1 MKVHDG
7 RAHPGDLTLECDVV
21 IIGSGAGGAVV
32 AAELAKAGQDVIVLE
47 EGRHVPSSE
56 YSKFSTLQSL
66 QHLFRGGGTSFAV
79 GLRQTPFINVT
90 MGRCVGGSS
99 VITGGV
105 CFRTPESVTEV
116 WVKERGLSGM
126 SSRDLA
132 PFFEE
137 VERASH
143 VETVPVAMRS
153 MSTRLFGEGAA
164 ARGHALESIRRN
176 TEGCRGCGRC
186 NFGCPH
192 EAKRSVDLTYLPAAV
207 AAGARI
213 HSGCLVEKIEHSGG
227 RATGVRGRLLGG
239 RADRPRG
246 KFSVRARRVVLA
258 AGAYH
263 GPLVLKRSGLSGRSG
278 QVGRNMTL
286 HPGFRVMA
294 RFDTSVRGWSGSLQS
309 AYSDAF
315 EEERFTMVGLF
326 LPPGVLAATLPGVG
340 PEHLKH
346 ARTIPNLA
354 VFGGIIHDQGG
365 GRVRSGLGR
374 EPLVTYRM
382 AREDRA
388 VIPKIL
394 REMGEIYLAAGAK
407 ELFLPVLGLGGV
419 DADRFRALDLDHLKP
434 KDLECS
440 SQHPLGTCRMGDAER
455 SSVVD
460 ENGKLWGLEDL
471 YLADGSIVPTSL
483 GVNPQLTIMALAL
496 KVARGMLQ
504 VPLAG

>member
-7 RAHPGDLTLECDVV
+7 RAHEGDLSLDCDLV

-32 AAELAKAGQDVIVLE
+32 AAEAAEAGQDVIVLE
-47 EGRHVPSSE
+47 EGRHVE
-56 YSKFSTLQSL
+56 AERYAKFSTLESL

-79 GLRQTPFINVT
+79 GVGKSPFINVT

-116 WVKERGLSGM
+116 WVKERGLPRM
-126 SSRDLA
+126 SSKDLE
-132 PFFEE
+132 PYFEE
-137 VERASH
+137 VERAIH
-143 VETVPVAMRS
+143 VEEVPVAMRS
-153 MSTRLFGEGAA
+153 ASTRLFGEGAA
-164 ARGHALESIRRN
+164 ARGHPLEPIRRN

-192 EAKRSVDLTYLPAAV
+192 QAKRSVDLNYLPRAV

-213 HSGCLVEKIEHSGG
+213 HSGCLAQRIEHSGG
-227 RATGVRGRLLGG
+227 RATGVTGRLLGG
-239 RADRPRG
+239 RSDAPRG
-246 KFSVRARRVVLA
+246 KFTVRARRVVLA
-258 AGAYH
+258 AGSYH
-263 GPLVLKRSGLSGRSG
+263 GPGILQKSGLMGPSR

-294 RFDTSVRGWSGSLQS
+294 RFDESVRGWSGALQS

-315 EEERFTMVGLF
+315 EADRFTMVGLF

-340 PEHLKH
+340 PEHLHH
-346 ARTIPNLA
+346 ARSIPNLA
-354 VFGGIIHDQGG
+354 VFGGIIHDEGG
-365 GRVRSGLGR
+365 GRVRGGFGR

-382 AREDRA
+382 AKEDRA

-407 ELFLPVLGLGGV
+407 ELFLPILGLGGV
-419 DADRFRALDLDHLKP
+419 DADRFRSLDFEKVKP
-434 KDLECS
+434 RDLECS
-440 SQHPLGTCRMGDAER
+440 SQHPLGTCRMGDNEKTSA
-455 SSVVD
+455 VD
-460 ENGKLWGLEDL
+460 ENGKLWGLDGL

-483 GVNPQLTIMALAL
+483 GVNPQLTIMAMAL
-496 KVARGMLQ
+496 KVSRGMLD
-504 VPLAG
+504 VPLPG